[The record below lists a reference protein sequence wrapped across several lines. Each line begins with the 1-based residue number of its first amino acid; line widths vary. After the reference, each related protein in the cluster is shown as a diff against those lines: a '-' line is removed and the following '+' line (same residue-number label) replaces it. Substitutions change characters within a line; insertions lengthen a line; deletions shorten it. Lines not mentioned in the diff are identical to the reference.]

1 MKSKIFPII
10 FTTLLACVLFFA
22 MSYKENEASIKFNQ
36 EKFLNEYKET
46 FDYVYYKD
54 GKEVTTTFNYK
65 IVEDEEHGK
74 IARIGV
80 ILSDDEILEGAV
92 VPYTINDM
100 PTEIDRFKS
109 YTLKDLE
116 IKTAIFGTIILT
128 ISLTF
133 FTITTKIGNKMALA
147 REERKRIREEKR
159 AARQNRY

>member
-10 FTTLLACVLFFA
+10 FTTLLAGVLFFA

-80 ILSDDEILEGAV
+80 ILSDDTG
-92 VPYTINDM
+92 
-100 PTEIDRFKS
+100 
-109 YTLKDLE
+109 
-116 IKTAIFGTIILT
+116 
-128 ISLTF
+128 
-133 FTITTKIGNKMALA
+133 
-147 REERKRIREEKR
+147 RI
-159 AARQNRY
+159 